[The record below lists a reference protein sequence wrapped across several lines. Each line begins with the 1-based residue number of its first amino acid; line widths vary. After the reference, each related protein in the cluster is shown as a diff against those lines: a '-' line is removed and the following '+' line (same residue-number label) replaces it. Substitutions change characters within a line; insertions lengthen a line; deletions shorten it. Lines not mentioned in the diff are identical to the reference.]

1 MPPTAIKWLASIA
14 FGLLVGRAAY
24 GMVNPLLI
32 LAFGLNGPAAGAHVA
47 AEAATVDKLQL
58 AGGII
63 TLLLT
68 IAVAAALVRV
78 PNMRRLIG
86 WGCALLGI
94 SLLLTVPMSLLT
106 MDFPAHDA
114 ATVGARA
121 ANDANTALFFW
132 ALIFGLPYVGGGLA
146 LTIAGVILIR
156 KNPGLAEPSP
166 ARP

>member
-24 GMVNPLLI
+24 GMVSPLLI
-32 LAFGLNGPAAGAHVA
+32 LAFGLNGPAGADVA
-47 AEAATVDKLQL
+47 AEAATMDKMQL

>member
-24 GMVNPLLI
+24 SMVNPLLI
-32 LAFGLNGPAAGAHVA
+32 IAFGLNEPATGADLA
-47 AEAATVDKLQL
+47 ANAATVDKMQL

-68 IAVAAALVRV
+68 IAVAAALIRI

-86 WGCALLGI
+86 WGCALLGM

-106 MDFPAHDA
+106 MDFQAHDA

-156 KNPGLAEPSP
+156 KNPGQGGSSP

>member
-32 LAFGLNGPAAGAHVA
+32 LAFGLNGPAGADVA
-47 AEAATVDKLQL
+47 AEAATMDKMQL

>member
-1 MPPTAIKWLASIA
+1 MCI
-14 FGLLVGRAAY
+14 R
-24 GMVNPLLI
+24 
-32 LAFGLNGPAAGAHVA
+32 
-47 AEAATVDKLQL
+47 D
-58 AGGII
+58 
-63 TLLLT
+63 
-68 IAVAAALVRV
+68 
-78 PNMRRLIG
+78 RLG
-86 WGCALLGI
+86 V

-114 ATVGARA
+114 AAVGARA

-156 KNPGLAEPSP
+156 KNPGVAAPSP